1 MNKQSFR
8 YTEMLFENRNKEY
21 GAYDLRMNYEK
32 HLIRSFCLALLIA
45 AFFFLIPYSLTRI
58 LTQKHGADSLL
69 KTLPYDLSK
78 KYVIEKPLMAK
89 PALATVHKPSTANTT
104 FKVAAKVEEKKI
116 EEQKSVDQGS
126 GSPNGIAGAGTD
138 SSVTDG
144 SNIGADSIP
153 AEIMSIA
160 SVDVPPSF
168 PGGENA
174 MMKFLKKNL
183 KFTALAFDNGISGKV
198 YVSFVIDEKG
208 KPVEISIMRS
218 LGYGMDEEVVRVVG
232 MMPIWTPGRF
242 HGREVKTA
250 LVLPVS
256 FNLK

>member
-32 HLIRSFCLALLIA
+32 RLVRSFFLALLIA
-45 AFFFLIPYSLTRI
+45 AFFFLMPYLLTKI
-58 LTQKHGADSLL
+58 LTQQQASDSVL

-78 KYVIEKPLMAK
+78 KYVIEKPLIAK
-89 PALATVHKPSTANTT
+89 PALASVHKPSIANTT
-104 FKVAAKVEEKKI
+104 FKVAAKVEDKKT
-116 EEQKSVDQGS
+116 EEQKSVDQGY
-126 GSPNGIAGAGTD
+126 GSSNGIAGTNTD
-138 SSVTDG
+138 SALAGGNSIV
-144 SNIGADSIP
+144 ADSIP
-153 AEIMSIA
+153 IETMSIA

-168 PGGENA
+168 PGGEIA

-183 KFTALAFDNGISGKV
+183 KFTSLAIENGISGKV
-198 YVSFVIDEKG
+198 YVSFVIDENG

-218 LGYGMDEEVVRVVG
+218 LGFGMDEEVARVVG
-232 MMPIWTPGRF
+232 MMPIWSPGRF
-242 HGREVKTA
+242 HGHEVKTA
-250 LVLPVS
+250 LILPVS

>member
-1 MNKQSFR
+1 MNKQSSG

-21 GAYDLRMNYEK
+21 GAYDLRVNYDK
-32 HLIRSFCLALLIA
+32 RLMRSFFLALLIA
-45 AFFFLIPYSLTRI
+45 ALLFLIPYGLTKI
-58 LTQKHGADSLL
+58 LTQNQGADSIL
-69 KTLPYDLSK
+69 KTLTYDLSK
-78 KYVIEKPLMAK
+78 TYVIEKPVK
-89 PALATVHKPSTANTT
+89 VKSVPSPIHKSLIANTT
-104 FKVAAKVEEKKI
+104 FKVAAKVEERKI

-126 GSPNGIAGAGTD
+126 HSPNGIAGTTAD

-144 SNIGADSIP
+144 SNFVADSIP
-153 AEIMSIA
+153 TEVMSIA

-174 MMKFLKKNL
+174 MMKFLKQNL
-183 KFTALAFDNGISGKV
+183 KFTSLAFENEISGKV

-208 KPVEISIMRS
+208 RPVEISILKS

-242 HGREVKTA
+242 HGHEVKTA
-250 LVLPVS
+250 LILPVS